1 VTSLT
6 QAQGGAGPNE
16 VPPERRGV
24 PFLDL
29 SHQNAPVRD
38 EVLAEIGTLI
48 DTGAFTNGA
57 QVKEFEAA
65 FAAFCGTTECV
76 GVASG
81 LDALRLALLAADV
94 GAGDEVIV
102 PAATF
107 VATAEA
113 VSQVGA
119 RPVLVDA
126 AADDTLDPAAAEA
139 ALTPRTRAILPV
151 HLYGQ
156 MADMARFRE
165 IAARHSVS
173 IVEDACQAHGA
184 TRDGLRAGG
193 VGSAGAFSFYPAK
206 NLGAFGD
213 AGALT
218 TNDPELANRVRALR
232 EHGGREKYQHEFP
245 GYTAR
250 LDTLQA
256 LVLLRKLDELERWN
270 AERRQVAA
278 LYAEGLAGLG
288 DLVLPRVA
296 SGSEPVWHLY
306 VVRSARREALASF
319 LGERGIGT
327 GRHYPDPVHLTP
339 AYASLGYA
347 PGAFPVAERLSREGL
362 SLPLFPGMTEAQA
375 STVIAEISA
384 FFALHGAE

>member
-1 VTSLT
+1 MNPLAESK
-6 QAQGGAGPNE
+6 GGAGPFE
-16 VPPERRGV
+16 APPERRGV

-29 SHQNAPVRD
+29 SHQNAPIRD

-48 DTGAFTNGA
+48 DSGAFTNGP
-57 QVKEFEAA
+57 QVKRFEAA

-113 VSQVGA
+113 VTQVGA

-126 AADDTLDPAAAEA
+126 AADYTLDPDAVEA
-139 ALTPRTRAILPV
+139 ALTPRTRAISPV

-156 MADMARFRE
+156 MADMARIQE
-165 IAARHSVS
+165 IAARHSVAV
-173 IVEDACQAHGA
+173 VEDACQAHGA
-184 TRDGLRAGG
+184 TRDGLRAGA

-256 LVLLRKLDELERWN
+256 LVLLRKLESSRDGTRSGGGLPPCTTRGSPESATSCFPGCRAGASPCGTSTSCAPPAASRSRASSPN
-270 AERRQVAA
+270 A
-278 LYAEGLAGLG
+278 
-288 DLVLPRVA
+288 A
-296 SGSEPVWHLY
+296 SGP
-306 VVRSARREALASF
+306 
-319 LGERGIGT
+319 
-327 GRHYPDPVHLTP
+327 
-339 AYASLGYA
+339 
-347 PGAFPVAERLSREGL
+347 
-362 SLPLFPGMTEAQA
+362 A
-375 STVIAEISA
+375 STTPSRCT
-384 FFALHGAE
+384 

>member
-1 VTSLT
+1 
-6 QAQGGAGPNE
+6 
-16 VPPERRGV
+16 
-24 PFLDL
+24 
-29 SHQNAPVRD
+29 
-38 EVLAEIGTLI
+38 
-48 DTGAFTNGA
+48 
-57 QVKEFEAA
+57 
-65 FAAFCGTTECV
+65 
-76 GVASG
+76 
-81 LDALRLALLAADV
+81 
-94 GAGDEVIV
+94 
-102 PAATF
+102 
-107 VATAEA
+107 
-113 VSQVGA
+113 
-119 RPVLVDA
+119 VDA

-156 MADMARFRE
+156 MADMVRLQE
-165 IAARHSVS
+165 IAARHPVA

-184 TRDGLRAGG
+184 TRDGLRAGAIG
-193 VGSAGAFSFYPAK
+193 AAGAFSFYPAK

-218 TNDPELANRVRALR
+218 TNDPELATRVRALR

-270 AERRQVAA
+270 TERRQVAA
-278 LYAEGLAGLG
+278 LYADGLAGVG
-288 DLVLPRVA
+288 DLVLPHVP

-306 VVRSARREALASF
+306 VVRSACREALASF

-347 PGAFPVAERLSREGL
+347 TGAFPVAERLSREGL

-375 STVIAEISA
+375 STVIAEIAA
-384 FFALHGAE
+384 FFAHHGAD